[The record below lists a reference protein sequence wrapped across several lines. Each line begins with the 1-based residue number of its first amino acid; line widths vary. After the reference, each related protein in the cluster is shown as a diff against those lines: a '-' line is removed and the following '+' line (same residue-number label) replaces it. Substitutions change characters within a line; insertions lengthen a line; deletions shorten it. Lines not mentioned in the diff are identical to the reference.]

1 MTTTAKGRRNKE
13 ILIVALQICHQGRA
27 VVFWMTAILPDI
39 LPYSCIYLHYC
50 FCSMAATKCLR
61 RVKSF
66 EFYELK

>member
-39 LPYSCIYLHYC
+39 FTIFLYIFALLFLQHGSYKM
-50 FCSMAATKCLR
+50 FK
-61 RVKSF
+61 KSEKF
-66 EFYELK
+66 